1 MKKTSKTNLILLF
14 LLVILTLY
22 LLNSKLIITS
32 TIEYIELFITKLF
45 PTSFLLYIISSLLIN
60 YQIVETLNIITKKP
74 GKLYVIIM
82 SIICGFPS
90 GPKHTKELLEKN
102 YISRT
107 TANNLL
113 KFTHFPNPLFILG
126 SISSLLTTKLALK
139 ILFSIYISNFII
151 SFFTK
156 EKDNNLLTKCN
167 NEIDF
172 SKALNQAITSS
183 FKLQILILGTNLFF
197 YLISV
202 IIVHYIKTTTIVYVF
217 INGIFDLIKG
227 IFSTTLISNIL
238 IRSTLILTFLSF
250 GSLSIHIQIKSILSD
265 TSLKYNSF
273 LIWRIIS
280 TIISIIIFLL
290 IY

>member
-32 TIEYIELFITKLF
+32 TLEYIELFITKLF

-60 YQIVETLNIITKKP
+60 YQIIEILNIITEKP

-250 GSLSIHIQIKSILSD
+250 GSLSIHIQKKSILSD